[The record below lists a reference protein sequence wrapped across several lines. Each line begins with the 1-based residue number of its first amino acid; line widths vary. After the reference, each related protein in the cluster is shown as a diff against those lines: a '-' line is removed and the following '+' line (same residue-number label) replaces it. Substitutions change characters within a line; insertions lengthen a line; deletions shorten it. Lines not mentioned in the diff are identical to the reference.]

1 VPRPL
6 IRIFLISPGLTP
18 FYPERFLKLLSMEKV
33 VSPFSLVDVSSLNKR
48 VGPSAEPAHLHAKSI
63 SLESAAWPPVENA
76 ARQRRLL
83 AELGMGVGCAVFSM
97 GVLVGIY
104 LLLDSL

>member
-1 VPRPL
+1 VQRPL
-6 IRIFLISPGLTP
+6 IRIFPISPGLAP

-33 VSPFSLVDVSSLNKR
+33 VSPFSLVDVSSLSKR
-48 VGPSAEPAHLHAKSI
+48 VGPSAEPARLHARSI
-63 SLESAAWPPVENA
+63 SLKSAAWPLVEYA
-76 ARQRRLL
+76 ARQRGLL
-83 AELGMGVGCAVFSM
+83 AELGMGVGCALFSM